1 MRETTMISKRRIAAI
16 ATAAA
21 AVVAMTT
28 TSAGAVEPTGRE
40 FADHVR
46 MMAQSDM
53 GLDGTHNPGMHQ
65 GFSGMEHHHS
75 S

>member
-1 MRETTMISKRRIAAI
+1 MITTRKIAAL

-21 AVVAMTT
+21 AVVAMTAT
-28 TSAGAVEPTGRE
+28 TAGAAEPTGRE
-40 FADHVR
+40 FAGHVR

-53 GLDGTHNPGMHQ
+53 GFNGTHNPGMHQ
-65 GFSGMEHHHS
+65 GFSGMENHHS

>member
-1 MRETTMISKRRIAAI
+1 M
-16 ATAAA
+16 TAA
-21 AVVAMTT
+21 T
-28 TSAGAVEPTGRE
+28 AGAVEPTGRE
-40 FADHVR
+40 FAGHVR

-65 GFSGMEHHHS
+65 GFSGMENHHS

>member
-1 MRETTMISKRRIAAI
+1 MITKRKIAAL
-16 ATAAA
+16 AAAAA

-28 TSAGAVEPTGRE
+28 TTAGAAEPTGRE

-46 MMAQSDM
+46 MMAQSEM
-53 GLDGTHNPGMHQ
+53 GFDGTHNPGMHQ
-65 GFSGMEHHHS
+65 GFSGMGGHHS